1 MVQIQRLAE
10 EEDVD
15 GCDVAADRSLW
26 KQTVICG
33 LTPQLLVTANR
44 GDSTQT
50 CSKNSALERGN
61 FGWQPNQA
69 NHKKINF
76 KI

>member
-1 MVQIQRLAE
+1 MKIRRLAE

-15 GCDVAADRSLW
+15 GIDDEKGRSLW

-33 LTPQLLVTANR
+33 LIPQLLVTANR
-44 GDSTQT
+44 DASTRT
-50 CSKNSALERGN
+50 CSKSSALERGH
-61 FGWQPNQA
+61 FGRPTRSQP